1 MVRLTASSP
10 GHAGRVPLPHF
21 LSLCVAVGV
30 VLAGCARSTTGDASL
45 VIVNA
50 RVYTVDADKPE
61 VQALAIRGDRLA
73 VVGTNDEALALRG
86 TQTQVVDAGGRAVIP
101 GLHDAHG
108 HVLGLGQSLQQVEL
122 RGTTSAQAVV
132 DAVRAR
138 AQNLPAGHWV
148 VGRGWDQNDW
158 PGSAWPTAAQLDAAV
173 PDHPVYLSRVDGHA
187 AWVNSAA
194 MRAAALTGQ
203 VADPDGGRV
212 LRTPDGSPSGVLV
225 DTAMGLVARH
235 IPPADRDTRR
245 AQLRLADDMA
255 ARLGLTM
262 VHDAGVAWDDAV
274 MYREVADAGDLKT
287 RLYVM
292 LRPPKDGETLPL
304 PIIGHAANILNVR
317 AVKLVADGALGS
329 RGAAL
334 HEPYTDEPG
343 TRGLLVT
350 PPDRLHAQALAS
362 VKAGYQPCIHAIG
375 DRANTAVLDLFE
387 QLQREVPGSRALR
400 MRNEHAQILRAS
412 DIRRFAALDVIASV
426 QATHA
431 TSDMPWVA
439 ERIGEQRT
447 REGAYMWQALRRS
460 GARLANGSDFP
471 VEEPNPMLGFYAS
484 ITRQDREGQPPDGW
498 LPDQRLTRAEALH
511 SFTAGAAYAAHLE
524 NDLGTLRAGMLAD
537 VLVLSDDIMQ
547 VPARQVLSARPLITI
562 RGGRVTF
569 RDGL

>member
-1 MVRLTASSP
+1 MR
-10 GHAGRVPLPHF
+10 G
-21 LSLCVAVGV
+21 LSLLLALAVAGGV
-30 VLAGCARSTTGDASL
+30 SL
-45 VIVNA
+45 TQVPSPPTSPADLVVMNA
-50 RVYTVDADKPE
+50 RVYTVDAGRPE
-61 VQALAIRGDRLA
+61 AQALAVRGDRLV
-73 VVGTNDEALALRG
+73 VVGTTAEALALRG
-86 TQTQVVDAGGRAVIP
+86 PKTQVVDAGGRAVIP

-108 HVLGLGQSLQQVEL
+108 HVLGLGEGLQNVDL

-132 DAVRAR
+132 DAIRAK
-138 AQNLPAGHWV
+138 AQQVPPGQWIR
-148 VGRGWDQNDW
+148 GRGWDQNDW
-158 PGSAWPTAAQLDAAV
+158 ADGAWPTAAQLDAAI
-173 PDHPVYLSRVDGHA
+173 PNHPVYLSRVDGHA
-187 AWVNSAA
+187 AWVNTAA
-194 MRAAALTGQ
+194 LRAAGVTAS
-203 VADPDGGRV
+203 VADPEGGRV
-212 LRTPDGSPSGVLV
+212 LRTPAGTPTGVLV

-235 IPPADRDTRR
+235 IPAPDAAARR
-245 AQLRLADDMA
+245 EQLRLADDLA

-262 VHDAGVAWDDAV
+262 VHDAGVAWPDAE
-274 MYREVADAGDLKT
+274 MYRVAADEGRLKT

-292 LRPPKDGETLPL
+292 LRPPRAGETLPPPVL
-304 PIIGHAANILNVR
+304 GHAGHLLTVR

-334 HEPYTDEPG
+334 HEPYSDEPG

-350 PPDRLHAQALAS
+350 PPDQLYDQALAT
-362 VKAGYQPCIHAIG
+362 VTAGYQPCIHAIG

-387 QLQREVPGSRALR
+387 RLQREVPGSRALR

-412 DIRRFAALDVIASV
+412 DIPRFAALDVIASV

-439 ERIGEQRT
+439 QRIGEART
-447 REGAYMWQALRRS
+447 RDGAYLWQALRRS

-484 ITRQDREGQPPDGW
+484 VTRQDRAGQPPGGW
-498 LPDQRLTRAEALH
+498 MPDQRLTRAEALH

-524 NDLGTLRAGMLAD
+524 QDLGILRPGALAD
-537 VLVLSDDIMQ
+537 LLVLSDDIMQ
-547 VPARQVLSARPLITI
+547 VAPARILEARPLMTI

>member
-1 MVRLTASSP
+1 VR
-10 GHAGRVPLPHF
+10 G
-21 LSLCVAVGV
+21 LSLLLALAVAGGV
-30 VLAGCARSTTGDASL
+30 SL
-45 VIVNA
+45 TQVPSPPTSPADLVVMNA
-50 RVYTVDADKPE
+50 RVYTVDTGRPE
-61 VQALAIRGDRLA
+61 AQALAVRGDRLV
-73 VVGTNDEALALRG
+73 VVGTTAEALALRG
-86 TQTQVVDAGGRAVIP
+86 PKTQVVDAGGRAVIP

-108 HVLGLGQSLQQVEL
+108 HVLGLGEGLQNVDL

-132 DAVRAR
+132 DAIRAK
-138 AQNLPAGHWV
+138 AQQVPPGQWIR
-148 VGRGWDQNDW
+148 GRGWDQNDW
-158 PGSAWPTAAQLDAAV
+158 ADSAWPTAAQLDAAI
-173 PDHPVYLSRVDGHA
+173 PNHPVYLSRVDGHA
-187 AWVNSAA
+187 AWVNTTAL
-194 MRAAALTGQ
+194 RAAGVTAS
-203 VADPDGGRV
+203 VADPEGGRV
-212 LRTPDGSPSGVLV
+212 LRTPAGAPTGVLV

-235 IPPADRDTRR
+235 IPAPDAAARR
-245 AQLRLADDMA
+245 EQLRLADDLA

-262 VHDAGVAWDDAV
+262 VHDAGVAWPDAE
-274 MYREVADAGDLKT
+274 MYRVAADEGRLKT

-292 LRPPKDGETLPL
+292 LRPPRAGETLP
-304 PIIGHAANILNVR
+304 PPVIGHAGHLLTVR

-334 HEPYTDEPG
+334 HEPYSDEPG

-350 PPDRLHAQALAS
+350 PPDQLYAQALAT
-362 VKAGYQPCIHAIG
+362 VTAGYQPCIHAIG

-387 QLQREVPGSRALR
+387 RLQREVPGSRALR

-412 DIRRFAALDVIASV
+412 DIPRFAALDVIASV

-439 ERIGEQRT
+439 QRIGEART
-447 REGAYMWQALRRS
+447 RDGAYLWQALRRS

-484 ITRQDREGQPPDGW
+484 VTRQDRAGQPPGGW
-498 LPDQRLTRAEALH
+498 MPDQRLTRAEALH

-524 NDLGTLRAGMLAD
+524 QDLGILRPGALAD
-537 VLVLSDDIMQ
+537 LLVLSDDIMQ
-547 VPARQVLSARPLITI
+547 VAPARILEARPLMTI

>member
-1 MVRLTASSP
+1 M
-10 GHAGRVPLPHF
+10 G
-21 LSLCVAVGV
+21 VA
-30 VLAGCARSTTGDASL
+30 LAGCARPASTDDATL
-45 VIVNA
+45 IIVNA
-50 RVYTVDADKPE
+50 RIYTVDADQPE
-61 VQALAIRGDRLA
+61 AQALAIRGDRLA
-73 VVGTNDEALALRG
+73 IVGTNDEALALRG
-86 TQTQVVDAGGRAVIP
+86 TGTQVIDAGGRAVIP

-108 HVLGLGQSLQQVEL
+108 HVLGLGQSLQQVDL
-122 RGTTSAQAVV
+122 RGTGSAQAVV

-138 AQNLPAGHWV
+138 AQTLPAGQWV

-158 PGSAWPTAAQLDAAV
+158 PGVAWPTAAALDAAI
-173 PDHPVYLSRVDGHA
+173 PDRPVYLSRVDGHA

-194 MRAAALTGQ
+194 MRAAGLTGAT
-203 VADPDGGRV
+203 ADPEGGRV
-212 LRTPDGSPSGVLV
+212 LRGPDGRPSGVLI

-235 IPPADRDTRR
+235 IPAADRDTRR
-245 AQLRLADDMA
+245 AQLRLADDTA

-262 VHDAGVAWDDAV
+262 VHDAGVAWDDALL
-274 MYREVADAGDLKT
+274 YREVADAGALKT

-292 LRPPKDGETLPL
+292 LRPPRDGETLPT
-304 PIIGHAANILNVR
+304 PVIGHAGHLVNVR

-350 PPDRLHAQALAS
+350 PPERLHAQALAA

-387 QLQREVPGSRALR
+387 QLQRDVPGSRALR

-412 DIRRFAALDVIASV
+412 DIPRFAALDVIASV

-439 ERIGEQRT
+439 DRIGEQRT

-471 VEEPNPMLGFYAS
+471 VEEPNPMLGFHAA
-484 ITRQDREGQPPDGW
+484 ITRQDREGRPPGGW
-498 LPDQRLTRAEALH
+498 MADQRLTRAEALH

-524 NDLGTLRAGMLAD
+524 RELGSVRPGMFAD
-537 VLVLSDDIMQ
+537 VLVLSADIMQ
-547 VPARQVLSARPLITI
+547 VPAAEVLSARPLLTI